1 MVVIYKHGLTDTILD
16 PYLYEIQVDFVE
28 VTKPDPNDHKDGD
41 LSAMNT
47 GMSRMRNAFFPCIRA
62 PP

>member
-1 MVVIYKHGLTDTILD
+1 M
-16 PYLYEIQVDFVE
+16 QVDFVE

-47 GMSRMRNAFFPCIRA
+47 GMTRMCNAFPPSIRA

>member
-1 MVVIYKHGLTDTILD
+1 M
-16 PYLYEIQVDFVE
+16 YEMQVDFVE

-62 PP
+62 PQ